1 MRDLRI
7 ISSIEAD
14 WHKVGRQKA
23 EIRQQMKEGKGK
35 VKI

>member
-7 ISSIEAD
+7 IASIEAG
-14 WHKVGRQKA
+14 WLKIGRQKA
-23 EIRQQMKEGKGK
+23 EMQRQMKEGKGK